1 MIKEIYVEINIAK
14 TEEEKSILIAQ
25 LHENVSKINE
35 HGKRADSIIKKMF
48 KYLREGKGHELFD
61 DFGRN

>member
-1 MIKEIYVEINIAK
+1 M
-14 TEEEKSILIAQ
+14 
-25 LHENVSKINE
+25 HENVSKINE